1 MPQITDSLTLALVYS
16 TLAGLAIPLG
26 GLLARVEHIRPQW
39 LENELRHTVVAFGG
53 GALFS
58 AVALVL
64 VPEGSRHLSPLAAVA
79 LLGAGGVVFALV
91 DSQLDRRGG
100 GGSQLVAMLLDF
112 LPESLAL
119 GALLATGSETALVLA
134 GIIFLQNL
142 PEGFNAYRELIGA
155 GRMTSR
161 RILGMFCLLVLL
173 GPLGAGVGH
182 LALAEAQGLLGA
194 IMLFAAGGILYLVFE
209 DIAPQAVLAN
219 RHAPPLGAVAG
230 FMLGLAGH
238 LIVTG

>member
-1 MPQITDSLTLALVYS
+1 MPQITDSLTLALLYS
-16 TLAGLAIPLG
+16 TLAGMAIPLG
-26 GLLARVEHIRPQW
+26 GFLAQIEHIRPRW
-39 LENELRHTVVAFGG
+39 MENELRHSVIAFGG
-53 GALFS
+53 GALVS
-58 AVALVL
+58 GVALVL
-64 VPEGSRHLSPLAAVA
+64 VPEGALHLAPGHSIALFGIGGIAFAGLDVMLA
-79 LLGAGGVVFALV
+79 
-91 DSQLDRRGG
+91 RRGG
-100 GGSQLVAMLLDF
+100 GSSQLVAMLLDF

-142 PEGFNAYRELIGA
+142 PEGFNAYREI
-155 GRMTSR
+155 TTVSR
-161 RILGMFCLLVLL
+161 LRPRRVLLFFCLLVPI
-173 GPLGAGVGH
+173 GPLAATLGH
-182 LALAEAQGLLGA
+182 IVLVDAPGTLGG

-238 LIVTG
+238 LTVG